1 LAVRIS
7 RRVGST
13 AVTAPGCR
21 PTPRLPV
28 SALRSSARRYR
39 GKRLGDHQR
48 AEYKLLGVLARNRG
62 RLMTHRALLTEVWGP
77 QYAQDTHLLRTHV
90 ANLRRK
96 ISPGGEPR
104 YIRTEAGVGYRFLD

>member
-1 LAVRIS
+1 
-7 RRVGST
+7 
-13 AVTAPGCR
+13 
-21 PTPRLPV
+21 
-28 SALRSSARRYR
+28 
-39 GKRLGDHQR
+39 
-48 AEYKLLGVLARNRG
+48 
-62 RLMTHRALLTEVWGP
+62 MTHRALLTEVWGP